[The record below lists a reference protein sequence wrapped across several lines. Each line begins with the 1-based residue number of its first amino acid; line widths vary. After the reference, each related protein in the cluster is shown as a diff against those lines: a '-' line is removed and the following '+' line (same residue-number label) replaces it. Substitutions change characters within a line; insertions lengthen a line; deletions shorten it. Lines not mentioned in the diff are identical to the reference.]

1 MLEIILITILN
12 LCFAAWLKNDEFY
25 PNRKIYKVLS
35 LIPPL
40 AILYGAILTLIM
52 FVMWVIESIKEILD

>member
-1 MLEIILITILN
+1 MLEIILISALN
-12 LCFAAWLKNDEFY
+12 FLFAIWLKKEKFY
-25 PNRKIYKVLS
+25 PRHKVYGVLS